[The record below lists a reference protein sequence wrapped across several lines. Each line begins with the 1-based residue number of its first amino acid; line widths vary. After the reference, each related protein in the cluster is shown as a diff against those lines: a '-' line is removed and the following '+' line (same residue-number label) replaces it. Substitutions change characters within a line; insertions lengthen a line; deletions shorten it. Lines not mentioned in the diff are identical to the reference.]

1 MFGRMLIGLQFCLI
15 LSSLYMTGLKSA
27 YFKPFGKEEL
37 DRELLKLW
45 YMSRTKISLFSLIIE
60 AGVPEVW
67 DAFFGL
73 GLFYLRSIQIKRK
86 LRQNFK
92 LFILEILSLI
102 QIILGLS
109 LHFSMKALT
118 LSPHKLEVWSSNHGS

>member
-67 DAFFGL
+67 YAFFGL

-118 LSPHKLEVWSSNHGS
+118 LSPHKLEVWSSDHGS